1 MLFRP
6 TRGLRSTKWAS
17 LIFLGHVAGVREGTI
32 ICAVSTGYIIGWF
45 FKVCPLWDKVFAAVG
60 THPGGDDAEN
70 PA

>member
-1 MLFRP
+1 ML
-6 TRGLRSTKWAS
+6 AS

-60 THPGGDDAEN
+60 TQPGGDDAEN